1 MEPTSPPRGVS
12 AGAWAVVRSPGTARR
27 RRIPLCGTRSNHR
40 PRRPPRGA
48 AAGHASWDQPFITN
62 MPDRGAGRTKDH
74 SITNSPALPK
84 NQLPPAEPHLN
95 GRRPGKGRRDKL
107 GGRPA
112 KETPHRTIRP
122 LGREPAVPLS
132 HCPGQA
138 PPRHGAGPQKITC
151 ATPPPGGRRAPSP
164 RRPTQDCQTDSTAGR
179 RQLSRLR
186 GVENTCV
193 LPPRAREE
201 GATARVWGPGVLPTC

>member
-84 NQLPPAEPHLN
+84 NQLPPAEPRVSMAA
-95 GRRPGKGRRDKL
+95 GPEKGRRDKL

-112 KETPHRTIRP
+112 KETPHRTIRAS
-122 LGREPAVPLS
+122 RSRARCPLS
-132 HCPGQA
+132 RPMSRPSAAA
-138 PPRHGAGPQKITC
+138 PWS
-151 ATPPPGGRRAPSP
+151 RAS
-164 RRPTQDCQTDSTAGR
+164 
-179 RQLSRLR
+179 
-186 GVENTCV
+186 ENNLC
-193 LPPRAREE
+193 RSSARREE
-201 GATARVWGPGVLPTC
+201 GAIAAAAYAELPNRLHGGPAAAL